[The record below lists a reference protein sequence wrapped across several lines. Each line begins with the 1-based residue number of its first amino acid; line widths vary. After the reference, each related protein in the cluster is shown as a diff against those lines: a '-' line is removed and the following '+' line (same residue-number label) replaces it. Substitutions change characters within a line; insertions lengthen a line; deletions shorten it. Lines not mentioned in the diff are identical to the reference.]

1 VSQKKIIFFVFGR
14 VEPQKPRKLGVFG
27 FSPPPPPLNVNVV
40 FGRYFFNLTLC
51 MTKLMVSVLSFPEFT
66 DISIE

>member
-1 VSQKKIIFFVFGR
+1 MKIDDFLNFT
-14 VEPQKPRKLGVFG
+14 
-27 FSPPPPPLNVNVV
+27 PPPLNVNVV